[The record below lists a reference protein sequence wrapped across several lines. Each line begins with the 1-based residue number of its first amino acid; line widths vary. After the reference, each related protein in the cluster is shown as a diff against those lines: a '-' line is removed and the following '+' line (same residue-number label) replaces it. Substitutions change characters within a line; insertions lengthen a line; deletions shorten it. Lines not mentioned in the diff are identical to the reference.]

1 MFFLRNG
8 TKRIFLVIK
17 GYFKKKKSRGYYDPY
32 LDQWV
37 EYKKCNPDTDI

>member
-1 MFFLRNG
+1 MN
-8 TKRIFLVIK
+8 IFKMGLSVIK
-17 GYFKKKKSRGYYDPY
+17 ALFTKKKSKKGYYDPY